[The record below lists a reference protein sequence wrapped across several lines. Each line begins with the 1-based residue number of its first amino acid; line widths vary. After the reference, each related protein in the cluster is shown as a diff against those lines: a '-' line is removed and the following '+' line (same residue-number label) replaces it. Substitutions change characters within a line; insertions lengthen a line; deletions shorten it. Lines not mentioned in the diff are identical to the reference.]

1 VAQKHSHSIRRRSAP
16 DFSSIRIPRAI
27 SWGADELFFLIYFDR
42 DGYYAR
48 FNDRNMK
55 HILAP
60 KSTNI
65 KRQYESFAHIEEI
78 PNLHEIAVQLG

>member
-1 VAQKHSHSIRRRSAP
+1 
-16 DFSSIRIPRAI
+16 
-27 SWGADELFFLIYFDR
+27 
-42 DGYYAR
+42 
-48 FNDRNMK
+48 MK